1 MLYGARIMAELAPG
15 TLVKTLRTDRDT
27 LEQKWDMLGV
37 VRWQDRGT
45 EYETY
50 FVSWRDYPG
59 GRMLRDEIE
68 PLDEVEKLDV
78 IARLVMET

>member
-1 MLYGARIMAELAPG
+1 MGDLAPG

-37 VRWQDRGT
+37 VRWQDRET

-50 FVSWRDYPG
+50 FVSWREYPG
-59 GRMLRDEIE
+59 ERMLRDEIE
-68 PLDEVEKLDV
+68 PLTEGEKLN
-78 IARLVMET
+78 IMAAYVMET